1 MTHTGKNV
9 ENLEPWYSAGRNVKW
24 DSTVENIEI
33 PDWEFAKI
41 NDRHK
46 YQIKKLKEYQA
57 G

>member
-33 PDWEFAKI
+33 PDWEFSKI